1 MATLPVSAEAV
12 SERIQAMRITA
23 EQSLARVQM
32 VATENAQTLA
42 KVCAGYRAII
52 ADSGSRLIR
61 AQVSVIQALA
71 KKPDDPALTALLRR
85 TVELLTSW
93 SAHAKG
99 YGAYERPAT
108 DAEKGGAIE
117 VGVAPVVIIAIAA
130 AGAVIAVS
138 MTGLAWAVVHFKEAQ
153 VLSDEIAII
162 ERDPALAD
170 AIDRINTTAPNS
182 TPPDPS
188 NPDGGKGGGWGWLL
202 AALGLAGAAIFIVPK
217 LGKG

>member
-1 MATLPVSAEAV
+1 MATVPVSAEAV

-23 EQSLARVQM
+23 EQSLARVQSY
-32 VATENAQTLA
+32 AAENAQALA
-42 KVCAGYRAII
+42 KVVAGYRAIV

-71 KKPDDPALTALLRR
+71 AKPDDPALNALLGR

-99 YGAYERPAT
+99 YTAYERPAT

-117 VGVAPVVIIAIAA
+117 VGIAPVVIIAIAV

-138 MTGLAWAVVHFKEAQ
+138 MTGIAWAVVHYKEAQ

-162 ERDPALAD
+162 ERDPALAE
-170 AIDRINTTAPNS
+170 AIARVNTTAPNS
-182 TPPDPS
+182 TPPDPT
-188 NPDGGKGGGWGWLL
+188 NPDGGSGGGWGWLL
-202 AALGLAGAAIFIVPK
+202 AALGLAGAAIFIVPR

>member
-1 MATLPVSAEAV
+1 MATLPVSTEAV

-23 EQSLARVQM
+23 EQSLARVQSY
-32 VATENAQTLA
+32 AAENAQALA
-42 KVCAGYRAII
+42 KVVAGYRAMV

-61 AQVSVIQALA
+61 AQVIVIQALA
-71 KKPDDPALTALLRR
+71 AKPGDPALTAMLRR
-85 TVELLTSW
+85 TIELLTSW

-108 DAEKGGAIE
+108 ASERGGAIE

-138 MTGLAWAVVHFKEAQ
+138 MTGLAWAVVHYKEAQ

-170 AIDRINTTAPNS
+170 AIAKINQSAPS
-182 TPPDPS
+182 SSPTEDLAEA
-188 NPDGGKGGGWGWLL
+188 GGGGWGWLL